1 MTSVKAFVA
10 KFVSMGFVHAPAV
23 HKDDAHAGHKEH
35 DSRSFICSDL
45 VSFLFSVEKLCAS
58 REAALLVRL
67 RNICLLALVMSP
79 KSFAPQV
86 CQILEAAGL
95 WNSTIPFGD
104 AVQPIVFHVDVVD
117 HLSQERLDAGLHAV
131 RKAIAESV
139 CGHIIKRGCV
149 PLD

>member
-1 MTSVKAFVA
+1 MRVT
-10 KFVSMGFVHAPAV
+10 
-23 HKDDAHAGHKEH
+23 
-35 DSRSFICSDL
+35 RSSATGTP
-45 VSFLFSVEKLCAS
+45 SQHM
-58 REAALLVRL
+58 
-67 RNICLLALVMSP
+67 LARTRHLSP
-79 KSFAPQV
+79 NSFAPQV

-104 AVQPIVFHVDVVD
+104 AVQPIVFHADVVD
-117 HLSQERLDAGLHAV
+117 HLTQERLDAGLHAM